1 MERDTVKNEL
11 QSAMTCL
18 LSAAAASDAG
28 HWDNVR
34 AKLSETIERCNSV
47 LRGIDKNEH
56 GGERSSGAGGG
67 DT

>member
-1 MERDTVKNEL
+1 MERETVKNEI

-18 LSAAAASDAG
+18 LSAAAATDAG

-34 AKLSETIERCNSV
+34 AKLCETIERCNSV

-56 GGERSSGAGGG
+56 DGEGSSGAGGA
-67 DT
+67 DS